1 LVATVL
7 NLTASLGTFTVA
19 WALVAASMDAEPATA
34 PPASSR
40 RREIGVE
47 PSVWGFVMLSS
58 LTTHDALLTEIVL
71 KKSKLFHGVFI
82 ALHGSFH
89 IDGHQIF

>member
-19 WALVAASMDAEPATA
+19 WALPAASMDAEPAAT

-40 RREIGVE
+40 RREIGAE
-47 PSVWGFVMLSS
+47 PRVWGFVMSSS
-58 LTTHDALLTEIVL
+58 LTTHDALRTWIVL
-71 KKSKLFHGVFI
+71 KKTNLLQRPYSLARIIPH
-82 ALHGSFH
+82 
-89 IDGHQIF
+89 